1 MTAKIA
7 PSILSAD
14 FMQLGRDIR
23 LAEEAGAD
31 LLHFDVMDGKFV
43 PEISY
48 GEPVLRS
55 VRKHTDLFVDVH
67 LMIEEPLLNV
77 ESFKKAGADLITFHL
92 EACRDPKRVV
102 TRIRD
107 LGIKCGIAIRPDT
120 PVEAL
125 YPFLHDADMFLIMTV
140 YPGFGG
146 QVFMES
152 SLDRIRSLRNRLT
165 EAGLDTDIQT
175 DGGINRETIQRAA
188 EAGANV
194 FVAGSAVFKGD
205 IAANIYELKELVSL

>member
-1 MTAKIA
+1 MRLVA

-14 FMQLGRDIR
+14 FLHLEKDVEMVNRS
-23 LAEEAGAD
+23 AD
-31 LLHFDVMDGKFV
+31 LFHLDIMDGTFV
-43 PEISY
+43 PNLSF
-48 GEPVLRS
+48 GFPVVEAIAKIATKPL
-55 VRKHTDLFVDVH
+55 DVH

-175 DGGINRETIQRAA
+175 DGGINRETC
-188 EAGANV
+188 
-194 FVAGSAVFKGD
+194 D
-205 IAANIYELKELVSL
+205 HL